1 MDMVISGGK
10 VVIPGN
16 GIFELD
22 IYVKDGKIA
31 SIGKQNMKAAEVI
44 DAAGKYVI
52 PGIID
57 PHVHMGLFVPFE
69 EDLKS
74 ETKSAA
80 LGGITT
86 VGCFIGG
93 QSSHLETFPGL
104 SEKIENFSWVDF
116 IPHLVISSET
126 QAREIEQYIRRFG
139 VTSFKLYMNGI
150 PGMIPDVDDGFIM
163 DVFDEIKKSGRK
175 CVVCA
180 HAENRYLVRRADRIM
195 REKYPQAGVETYSD
209 THPAMAEEEA
219 VIRMSYLAEKAE
231 VPVYFVHITSK
242 DAVRRLASLRI
253 RNKYVNV
260 ETTSM
265 YLSLSKQDEK
275 GRNEF
280 KMEPPFR
287 EKEDVDALWK
297 ALENGVIDTIGTDN
311 TTITRQEKR
320 SDGSMWDAV
329 PGYPAEETHLASVLN
344 EGVAK
349 RGLPLEK
356 LITHMTRKPAEMF
369 GIYPKKGTLLPG
381 SDADIVIVD
390 MDKQREVHASQLHS
404 RSDISV
410 FEGKTLKGW
419 PVTTIKGGRLIVRD
433 GVFTGENPIGKCL
446 RR

>member
-93 QSSHLETFPGL
+93 QSSHLETFPGI

-356 LITHMTRKPAEMF
+356 LITHLPRQPADMF
-369 GIYPKKGTLLPG
+369 GIYPKKGTLRPG
-381 SDADIVIVD
+381 SDADLVIVD
-390 MDKQREVHASQLHS
+390 LD
-404 RSDISV
+404 
-410 FEGKTLKGW
+410 
-419 PVTTIKGGRLIVRD
+419 
-433 GVFTGENPIGKCL
+433 
-446 RR
+446 